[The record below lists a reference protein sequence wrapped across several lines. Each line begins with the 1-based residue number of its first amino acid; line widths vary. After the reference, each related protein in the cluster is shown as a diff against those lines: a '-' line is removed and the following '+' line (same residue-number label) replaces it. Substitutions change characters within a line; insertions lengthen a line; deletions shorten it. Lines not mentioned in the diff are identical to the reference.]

1 MFKSIFSV
9 KIKKRKEVAADM
21 LIFTVVL
28 EFLASAVRP

>member
-9 KIKKRKEVAADM
+9 KIKKRKEMAADL
-21 LIFTVVL
+21 LIFIVVL